1 MRPCCG
7 VLHHLLRGVRVD
19 VQRKACRGVTHEVL
33 HALDVCAA
41 GDHHC
46 GGGVPEIMHTGVRPA
61 DAGDNSFVVLFVVLV
76 ESMDSKMCSQLVRK
90 NEVIRIVPQLTSP
103 ETIFRLAALFVTE
116 IIKTERGWFNGAR
129 LPTLGGVGNVRY
141 NRGGNI
147 SNDAPA

>member
-1 MRPCCG
+1 MTE
-7 VLHHLLRGVRVD
+7 HF
-19 VQRKACRGVTHEVL
+19 L

-46 GGGVPEIMHTGVRPA
+46 GGGVPEIVHTGVRPA
-61 DAGDNSFVVLFVVLV
+61 DAGDNSFVVLV

-129 LPTLGGVGNVRY
+129 LPTLGCIGDVVNTARFLLALELLAY
-141 NRGGNI
+141 SDAALFKILSKLQI
-147 SNDAPA
+147 SSSIFPHIC